1 MIEQQYYTRERGGL
15 FNQTDGYDTVAKS
28 PQLRLDY
35 IKKNLHPLCSYDI
48 PYALQKSGEPDENK
62 YPPNFM
68 IVPLESG
75 ETIVGQAIYKSKDFT
90 RLRSTFFMH
99 NFILSEKERRR
110 YIKEPEKLFGIT
122 GFASAYDSSEGRQ
135 LPTLAAIP
143 YEVSPL
149 FRDRQRLLD
158 ALGISYEVF
167 LKLVAACFTVAH
179 SKKKIFIV
187 LNVPFEYLGEYAKA
201 LLYHVYTLLPW
212 GIAERLGVSTYSGKA
227 EPRKNIQ
234 ITFIDQE
241 ALQSASRI
249 SKEYIFDFVGQRI
262 AGCEEQVENETYM
275 RIALPYT
282 ANKIAW
288 EKYNQ
293 LADELAGTMKNS
305 SECDLAFY
313 GRVALLFEM
322 HLFMRGGKPYDLAG
336 SKERKGLLKQLM
348 IYCKDKLAD
357 EVSDEMEELME
368 YSIGLLHE
376 PINRGLLW
384 DEEEVKAV
392 LQYKLQY
399 KEGSR
404 DHFTHCEQIML
415 CLLTEATKEKQ
426 YAYVDEVLRQARY
439 FLGFYQQLI
448 EACFEDT
455 FLRKHI
461 IYRQVDNSIL
471 QVSSVEAL
479 MSVMEKWEVVESILL
494 KDGHYRDVV
503 LSCFESVMIKG
514 SSKLQLLSVVQ
525 RWCKRHEGILYEEIC
540 ELYEGYF
547 LSSVNLEQEIPDE
560 KTLLALKF
568 AHQYPEENDEII
580 RRYQE
585 LKTDISAMSPRK
597 LHINMKVQELIKKFY
612 KQNPKREDFYLIVYA
627 FLGRRKQD
635 GEVLLQLKRVLNYLK
650 DIHHDL
656 MFDFIIWSKGQE
668 VYMDKSK
675 FDSQVVSFF
684 VEQKEKKEKIPKDE
698 IKERL
703 GSQVKTQ
710 LLAEK
715 ILKAQK
721 PAFIRFLDKN
731 KGGVILICSLL
742 IVTTAIG
749 TGAYIY
755 IGTQEKKALEAN
767 FQQQVISPEAVLA
780 LTKHFSF
787 YDEGLEEKIKETFGS
802 KDEKEDQ
809 LGPVVTQEDQ
819 DEDEAKETKQ
829 EKGPEEKSNKDK
841 EE

>member
-28 PQLRLDY
+28 PQIKLDY

-48 PYALQKSGEPDENK
+48 PYALQKSGEPDEKK

-90 RLRSTFFMH
+90 GLRSTFFMH

-122 GFASAYDSSEGRQ
+122 GFATAYDSSEGRQ
-135 LPTLAAIP
+135 LSTLAAIP
-143 YEVSPL
+143 YEISPL
-149 FRDRQRLLD
+149 FRDRQRLLET
-158 ALGISYEVF
+158 LGISDENF
-167 LKLVAACFTVAH
+167 LKLIAACFLVAH

-187 LNVPFEYLGEYAKA
+187 LNVPFEYLGDYAKA

-212 GIAERLGVSTYSGKA
+212 RIAECLGVSTYSGKA

-249 SKEYIFDFVGQRI
+249 SKEYIFDFVNGRI
-262 AGCEEQVENETYM
+262 SGCEEQIENAAYM

-282 ANKIAW
+282 ANKLAW

-305 SECDLAFY
+305 SECDLNFY
-313 GRVALLFEM
+313 GRTALLFEM
-322 HLFMRGGKPYDLAG
+322 HLFMRGGKPYELAG
-336 SKERKGLLKQLM
+336 SKERKGLLKQLL
-348 IYCKDKLAD
+348 IYCKAKLSD
-357 EVSDEMEELME
+357 EVADEMEKLME

-384 DEEEVKAV
+384 DDEEVKAV

-404 DHFTHCEQIML
+404 DHFTHCEQVML

-426 YAYVDEVLRQARY
+426 YSYVDEVLGQARY

-448 EACFEDT
+448 ADCFEDP
-455 FLRKHI
+455 FLRKNI
-461 IYRQVDNSIL
+461 IYRQVDNSIV

-479 MSVMEKWEVVESILL
+479 ISVVEKWEVVESTLL
-494 KDGHYRDVV
+494 QDSHYRDVV
-503 LSCFESVMIKG
+503 LSCFETVMTRG
-514 SSKLQLLSVVQ
+514 SSKLQLLSIVQ

-540 ELYEGYF
+540 KLYEGYF
-547 LSSVNLEQEIPDE
+547 LASVNLEQEIPDE
-560 KTLLALKF
+560 RTLLALKF
-568 AHQYPEENDEII
+568 SRQYPEENDEII
-580 RRYQE
+580 RSYQA
-585 LKTDISAMSPRK
+585 LKKDISAMSPKK

-612 KQNPKREDFYLIVYA
+612 KQNPRREDFYLIVYA
-627 FLGRRKQD
+627 FLGHRKQD
-635 GEVLLQLKRVLNYLK
+635 GEVLLQLRRVLNYLK
-650 DIHHDL
+650 DISHDL

-668 VYMDKSK
+668 VYMDKNK
-675 FDSQVVSFF
+675 FDSQVVAFF
-684 VEQKEKKEKIPKDE
+684 VEQKEKKEKIPKEE
-698 IKERL
+698 IKSRL

-715 ILKAQK
+715 ILNAQK
-721 PAFIRFLDKN
+721 PAFIRFIGQN
-731 KGGVILICSLL
+731 KGGMILICCLL
-742 IVTTAIG
+742 IVATAAG

-755 IGTQEKKALEAN
+755 IGNQEKKVLEASFN
-767 FQQQVISPEAVLA
+767 AQTISPEAALA

-787 YDEGLEEKIKETFGS
+787 YDEDLEEKIKEAFEK
-802 KDEKEDQ
+802 KDEKEGKEEQ
-809 LGPVVTQEDQ
+809 LGPGVDQ
-819 DEDEAKETKQ
+819 KEQQK
-829 EKGPEEKSNKDK
+829 
-841 EE
+841 